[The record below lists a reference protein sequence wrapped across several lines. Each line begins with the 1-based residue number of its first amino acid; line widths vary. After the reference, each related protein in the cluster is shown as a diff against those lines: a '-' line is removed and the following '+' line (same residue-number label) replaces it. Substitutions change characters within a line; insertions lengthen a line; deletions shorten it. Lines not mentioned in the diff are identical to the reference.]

1 MRDDIQVQNIP
12 VNIDYDDPRAMRQ
25 LVTVA
30 KQQVIRINEL
40 EQKIKA
46 LEEIVYGIPV

>member
-1 MRDDIQVQNIP
+1 MDDIQAQNIP
-12 VNIDYDDPRAMRQ
+12 VNIDWKDPRALRQ

-46 LEEIVYGIPV
+46 LEEIIYGVPV